1 MSQFDGLQDIVA
13 MFIDVLT
20 EKCQIFSLK
29 ERNRIKER
37 IALFYGSG
45 TENLSK
51 SHFIGYTSE
60 SREFNQKAYD
70 MKEVPGHGLMVD

>member
-1 MSQFDGLQDIVA
+1 

-20 EKCQIFSLK
+20 EKCEIFSLK
-29 ERNRIKER
+29 ERVRIRER
-37 IALFYGSG
+37 IALHYGSG

-60 SREFNQKAYD
+60 SREFS
-70 MKEVPGHGLMVD
+70 